1 MLDATTADENRMIE
15 EQKRAALEIFRAVW
29 EDGLA
34 DGIEPDILANAALF
48 AVFSDLVES
57 YGEEAV
63 AAFAS
68 NLGKRIERGE
78 FSLDR
83 RIH

>member
-63 AAFAS
+63 AAFAN
-68 NLGKRIERGE
+68 NLGNRIERGE
-78 FSLDR
+78 FSIDR
-83 RIH
+83 QIH